1 MRISERT
8 RSQPVSLGQ
17 ALEMFKEQFLKR
29 YPESQ
34 FLIDGE
40 GYEDED
46 LDVNIYVEADEIK
59 AGQFA
64 AEVSVKVLQQTG
76 YLILGFIHPL
86 HEFPLN
92 P

>member
-1 MRISERT
+1 
-8 RSQPVSLGQ
+8 
-17 ALEMFKEQFLKR
+17 MFKEQFRKR

-46 LDVNIYVEADEIK
+46 LDVNIYVDGDEIK

-64 AEVSVKVLQQTG
+64 AEVGVKLFQQTG
-76 YLILGFIHPL
+76 YPILGFIHPSD
-86 HEFPLN
+86 EFPLN